1 MSMNNNNNNIIINLA
16 TSPALD
22 AYIDVSNSIA
32 SDVTETYDATI
43 TTIEPKAHV
52 LEATARKLDY
62 LGEVNFLPHYKVTCN

>member
-1 MSMNNNNNNIIINLA
+1 MSMNNNNNIINLA

-32 SDVTETYDATI
+32 SDVTAEYTATVG
-43 TTIEPKAHV
+43 TIEPQGHI
-52 LEATARKLDY
+52 LETAARKLDY